1 MRDPRGPKG
10 PRDPRGHRRIRL
22 AAAASAALLMA
33 GLGLP
38 RVAEADTATSG
49 EAAAAPAAGSSA
61 TVRLV
66 TGDSVT
72 VTATGDGRRTASVEP
87 GPGRENM
94 AFQTIEHDGR
104 ITVLP
109 ADVVPLFATG
119 AIDPTLFEVTALV
132 ERGYDTAHADALPLL
147 VHAPEGPTAAAA
159 DRRMDALAALHDGD
173 APSYELDSIDA
184 TSLRVAGD
192 DLGDFWERLDPP
204 ARMSRAQAAA
214 TPRVWLDATVS
225 ATLDRSTRQVNAP
238 AAWDAGL
245 DGEGVTVAVLDTGVD
260 ADHPD
265 LAGRISAAQD
275 FSGSGGTHDAYGHG
289 THVAATVGGT
299 GAASAGARQ
308 GLAPAADLIVGKVLG
323 DDGQGSLSQVIAGM
337 EWATE
342 QGADVVNLSLGSD
355 EPSDGTDPLSQ
366 ALNELTETTG
376 TLFVVASGN
385 AGEQGDET
393 IGSPAAADR
402 ALTVG
407 AVDRDDALAPFSSRG
422 PRPGDAAVKP
432 DITAPGV
439 DIVAAR
445 AEGTA
450 MGTPV
455 DEEYTSASGTSM
467 ATPHVAGA
475 AALLAQAHP
484 DWDAERLRSALVST
498 ARTVPDTAV
507 TEQGGGRL
515 DVGAAATGT
524 VTATG
529 TVALGPFAPDDG
541 SAGDGSA
548 AAETRT
554 LDYTNT
560 GDAPVTLRLDA
571 ALATDTGEELP
582 EGALRLAAGEVT
594 VAPGAT
600 AQVELTADP
609 ADVPYGRYY
618 GYVTATAAGGE
629 TDGEVLAHT
638 TVSLVVA
645 PPTHRLDVTVLGPD
659 GEPQPNAVPLF
670 WGPSGFVHWDG
681 TSGDASSSEVTEGT
695 YIGIDFGQARGEDGL
710 PEYRMAVLPEVTVT
724 EDTAATLDLS
734 DVTPVEIRTPRPAE
748 SRSWLSFH
756 VYRQIEGHD
765 YIGYVQYPAGARL
778 MVTPTEEVTEGEFE
792 FVSRWHLT
800 APLLTADVRHARLDL
815 DPYYMPYSPLLDP
828 DGERL
833 EVVDAGTAADP
844 DFSAAAGALAVLRGE
859 PSGSWDL
866 MERAAAAGV
875 AAVMTVA
882 SEGQNPV
889 TRWLPNGARFAT
901 PLMRVST
908 EQGEALLA
916 RVAERPTTVAFEGTV
931 RSPYAY
937 DVAQVSRDRI
947 PERVVHTVTDR
958 NTAELR
964 TTYAETGASDYAMT
978 HQVIWRPYQST
989 AIVDPPIDA
998 PTGLTR
1004 TEYVSSGDTTW
1015 QRFTHYTVP
1024 WLVDLPV
1031 DGVAMRDD
1039 PRAYRSSDRLAQE
1052 WFGAVVRPA
1061 IPAGGAVDSVRER
1074 DTMTLRIPEFA
1085 DSGSDAGQWSS
1096 GGSADGVLYRDG
1108 AEVGAADGGWGS
1120 FAVPPG
1126 EAAYRFDLNTSR
1138 SGADWLFGTATETSW
1153 DFVSGSVEE
1162 ETPLPLLQVDYEV
1175 RADEHNAV
1183 DDGRRHTIG
1192 LDVRHQDGLA
1202 APEDVTLEVEVSYD
1216 DGATFVPAARVREH
1230 DDNRFTATLERP
1242 AEVDGEAYVTLR
1254 VTATDAAG
1262 NRVRQTVERAYLDR
1276 G

>member
-1 MRDPRGPKG
+1 MRG
-10 PRDPRGHRRIRL
+10 PRGHRRIRL
-22 AAAASAALLMA
+22 MAAASTALLVA
-33 GLGLP
+33 GLALP
-38 RVAEADTATSG
+38 RVAEADTPTNTATYTAADGESG
-49 EAAAAPAAGSSA
+49 AAPAAEYA
-61 TVRLV
+61 TAVRLV
-66 TGDSVT
+66 TGDTVT
-72 VTATGDGRRTASVEP
+72 VTTFGDGRRTTSIEP
-87 GPGRENM
+87 GPGREDM
-94 AFQTIEHDGR
+94 PFQTIEHDGS

-119 AIDPTLFEVTALV
+119 AIDPTLFDVTALV
-132 ERGYDTAHADALPLL
+132 EQGYDTAHADALPLL
-147 VHAPEGPTAAAA
+147 VHEPEGPTAAAA
-159 DRRMDALAALHDGD
+159 DRRIDELAALHDAD
-173 APSYELDSIDA
+173 APSYDLDSIDA
-184 TSLRVAGD
+184 TSLRVDGE
-192 DLGDFWERLDPP
+192 DLSAFWERLDPP
-204 ARMSRAQAAA
+204 ARMSRERAAA
-214 TPRVWLDATVS
+214 TPRVWLDGTVS
-225 ATLDRSTRQVNAP
+225 ARLDRSTRQVNAP

-245 DGEGVTVAVLDTGVD
+245 DGAGVTVAVLDTGVD

-265 LAGRISAAQD
+265 LAGRIAAAQD

-299 GAASAGARQ
+299 GAASDGARQ

-323 DDGQGSLSQVIAGM
+323 DDGQGPLSQVIAGM

-366 ALNELTETTG
+366 ALDELTETTG
-376 TLFVVASGN
+376 TLFVVAAGN

-393 IGSPAAADR
+393 IGSPAAADT

-407 AVDRDDALAPFSSRG
+407 AVDRADTLAPFSSRG
-422 PRPGDAAVKP
+422 PRPGDGAVKP
-432 DITAPGV
+432 DLTAPGV
-439 DIVAAR
+439 GIVAAR

-455 DEEYTSASGTSM
+455 DEDYTSASGTSM

-484 DWDAERLRSALVST
+484 DWDAERLRSALIST
-498 ARTVPDTAV
+498 AHTVPETAV

-529 TVALGPFAPDDG
+529 TLALGPFAP
-541 SAGDGSA
+541 GDGPNEPEA
-548 AAETRT
+548 HT
-554 LDYTNT
+554 LAYTNT
-560 GDAPVTLRLDA
+560 GAEPVTLTLDA
-571 ALATDTGEELP
+571 ALATDTGTSLP
-582 EGALRLAAGEVT
+582 EGAVRLGADEVT

-600 AQVELTADP
+600 VEVPLTADP

-618 GYVTATAAGGE
+618 GYATATTA
-629 TDGEVLAHT
+629 DGAVAVHT
-638 TVSLVVA
+638 TLSLVVA
-645 PPTHRLDVTVLGPD
+645 PPTHLLDVTVLGPD

-670 WGPSGFVHWDG
+670 WGPSGFVHWDDA
-681 TSGDASSSEVTEGT
+681 SGDSSSSEVPEGT

-710 PEYRMAVLPEVTVT
+710 PEYRMAMLPEVQVT
-724 EDTAATLDLS
+724 EDTTATLDLS

-748 SRSWLSFH
+748 SRSWLSFQ
-756 VYRQIEGHD
+756 VYRQIEGHE

-800 APLLTADVRHARLDL
+800 APLLTADVRHSRLDL
-815 DPYYMPYSPLLDP
+815 DPYYTPFSPLLDP

-833 EVVDAGTAADP
+833 TAVDAGTVADP
-844 DFSAAAGALAVLRGE
+844 DFSDAAGALAVLRGE

-866 MERAAAAGV
+866 MENAAAAGV
-875 AAVMTVA
+875 AAVLTVA
-882 SEGQNPV
+882 PEGQNPV

-901 PLMRVST
+901 PLMRVSS

-916 RVAERPTTVAFEGTV
+916 RVAERPTAVAFEGTV

-937 DVAQVSRDRI
+937 DVVQVSRDGI

-964 TTYAETGASDYAMT
+964 TTYAETGATDYAMT

-1004 TEYVSSGDTTW
+1004 TEYVSAGDTTW
-1015 QRFTHYTVP
+1015 QRFVHYTVP
-1024 WLVDLPV
+1024 WLIDLPV
-1031 DGVAMRDD
+1031 DGVAMRDQ
-1039 PRAYRSSDRLAQE
+1039 PRAYRSTDRLAQE

-1061 IPAGGAVDSVRER
+1061 IPAGGAVDSVRDW

-1085 DSGSDAGQWSS
+1085 DSGAGAGQWSS

-1108 AEVGAADGGWGS
+1108 EEIGTADGGWGT
-1120 FAVPPG
+1120 FEVPAG
-1126 EAAYRFDLNTSR
+1126 EAAYRFDLSTSR

-1162 ETPLPLLQVDYEV
+1162 ETPLPLMQLDYEV

-1183 DDGRRHTIG
+1183 DDGRRHSIG
-1192 LDVRHQDGLA
+1192 LGVRHQDGLA
-1202 APEDVTLEVEVSYD
+1202 APEDVALEVEVSYD

-1242 AEVDGEAYVTLR
+1242 AGVDGEAYVTLR

-1262 NRVRQTVERAYLDR
+1262 NRVQQTVERAYLDR